1 MSWQIGNF
9 DLVSARTSR
18 TSCASDTKIGPR
30 LADRKRQLRVAVYS
44 PDQHLAYDVR
54 TLDRIGVGGGVTSRI
69 RMAHALAA
77 RGHKVTAYV
86 NCPGEADLD
95 GVSYRHFSRA
105 NSLQADVL
113 IATTS
118 GGAFDLRPLQEVST
132 NGALRIMMAHGVR
145 PPRGFQPESFDYIYA
160 PSNFIRDTLVSAWGV
175 SATDTL
181 VCWRG
186 VRDSYYAPHRGKVPD
201 RDPYAIAYAA
211 HPSKGLEAAR
221 AVLRKLREHDLRFTL
236 HVFGGPSLWG
246 DPDETT
252 ASQPGLVFHGLLGQR
267 RLAREL
273 MACGF
278 SLNLQTRRE
287 PFGMVIPE
295 AMRAGCIVLASPVG
309 AYPEIIQHGR
319 NGFLITGDPLQPR
332 THQTAADLMIE
343 LVGSPTKLAALRRR
357 ARATPLDWAVV
368 AGAWEGHWEW
378 VRRGSGPTA
387 GVCDQCGG
395 ERISLSDGPHCT
407 VCGRYQR
414 PISES

>member
-1 MSWQIGNF
+1 MRIQS
-9 DLVSARTSR
+9 
-18 TSCASDTKIGPR
+18 PEY
-30 LADRKRQLRVAVYS
+30 RVDIYS
-44 PDQHLAYDVR
+44 PDRHLSYDVH

-77 RGHKVTAYV
+77 RGHEVTAYV
-86 NCPGEADLD
+86 NCPDEGELD

-105 NSLQADVL
+105 NSLHADIL

-118 GGAFDLRPLQEVST
+118 GGAFDLRPLQDVAA
-132 NGALRIMMAHGVR
+132 NGALRIMMAHGVH

-160 PSNFIRDTLVSAWGV
+160 PSNFIRDTLLNVWGV
-175 SATDTL
+175 SPADTL

-211 HPSKGLEAAR
+211 HPSKGLEVAR
-221 AVLRKLREHDLRFTL
+221 AVLRKLREHDPRFTL
-236 HVFGGPSLWG
+236 HVFGGPLLWG
-246 DPDETT
+246 EPDENI
-252 ASQPGLVFHGLLGQR
+252 ASQPGLVWHGLLGQR

-278 SLNLQTRRE
+278 SLNLQTREE

-309 AYPEIIQHGR
+309 AYPEIIQHNR
-319 NGFLITGDPLQPR
+319 DGFLITGDPAHPR
-332 THQTAADLMIE
+332 THQTAADLIIE
-343 LVGSPTKLAALRRR
+343 LVGNPEKLAALRRR
-357 ARATPLDWAVV
+357 ARATPLDWDVV
-368 AGAWEGHWEW
+368 ARAWEGHWGW
-378 VRRGSGPTA
+378 VRNGSGPTT
-387 GVCDQCGG
+387 GVCNWCGG
-395 ERISLSDGPHCT
+395 ERILLADGLHCT

-414 PISES
+414 PVSES